1 MSAQASM
8 TWWYQASFI
17 GEPSRIF
24 SLKVAL
30 KIQAWNGEGGMEEIS
45 RNLLR
50 NESKGSIDSHPPLFQ
65 LHLEKRFKVV
75 CFKFW
80 WG

>member
-17 GEPSRIF
+17 GEPSRMF
-24 SLKVAL
+24 SIKVAL
-30 KIQAWNGEGGMEEIS
+30 KIQAWNGEGRMEEIS

-65 LHLEKRFKVV
+65 LHLEKRFIVV